1 MDDCQKYTSS
11 IFLNMQ
17 SDPNTS
23 ARTNPGPLAI
33 VGLVICLKV
42 YLAILPLGF
51 GFLNLRHLPVPY
63 WRIEQDEDQ

>member
-1 MDDCQKYTSS
+1 
-11 IFLNMQ
+11 MQ
-17 SDPNTS
+17 SGSNTS

-63 WRIEQDEDQ
+63 WRIEHDEDQ